1 MAQQSLNLK
10 TLPPLPSL
18 KDMALSAIKE
28 AILYK
33 KASSPKRVGDFE
45 QFIVLG

>member
-1 MAQQSLNLK
+1 MYSLNDIIGGTVLK
-10 TLPPLPSL
+10 GVLH
-18 KDMALSAIKE
+18 E
-28 AILYK
+28 ASEIN